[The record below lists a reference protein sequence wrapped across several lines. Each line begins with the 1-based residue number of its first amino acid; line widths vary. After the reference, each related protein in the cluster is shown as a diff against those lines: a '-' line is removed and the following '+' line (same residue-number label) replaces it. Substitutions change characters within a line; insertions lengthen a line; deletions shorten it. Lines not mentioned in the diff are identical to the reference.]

1 MPPIASALQLPFPG
15 TVLKLG
21 STDAASVRAVQS
33 RLNQIGCG
41 PAGAD
46 GQFDEATRDA
56 VQLFQARFTDADD
69 LPLRVDG
76 QIGPITWAAL
86 FGGAKPEAVNE
97 AANPFLAAVIEAA
110 RSQIGK
116 LEQPLGSNRGPEVD
130 QYLTAAGLDPT
141 KGSFAWCAAFVYW
154 CCKKAADAQP
164 PRGKPPIRTAGV
176 LELWNQAGR
185 QGVRRI
191 LPSEAEVTPGLVK
204 PGHIFLLKTGETTG
218 HTGLIEAVAGG
229 KLTTIEGNTNDT
241 GSREGIGVFRRQKRR
256 IGEINLGFI
265 EYS

>member
-1 MPPIASALQLPFPG
+1 MAPIASALQPPFPG

-21 STDAASVRAVQS
+21 STDAESVRAVQR

-41 PAGAD
+41 PTGAD
-46 GQFDEATRDA
+46 GQFDAATRDA

-69 LPLRVDG
+69 LPLKVDG

-86 FGGAKPEAVNE
+86 FGGARPEAVT
-97 AANPFLAAVIEAA
+97 ATANSFLAAVIEVAK
-110 RSQIGK
+110 SQIGK

-130 QYLTAAGLDPT
+130 LYLKSAGLNPMA
-141 KGSFAWCAAFVYW
+141 GSFPWCAAFLYW
-154 CCKKAADAQP
+154 CCEQAALKIGRANP
-164 PRGKPPIRTAGV
+164 AIKTAGV
-176 LELWNQAGR
+176 LDLWNKAGR
-185 QGVRRI
+185 PGARRI
-191 LPSEAEVTPGLVK
+191 LAAEAADNPGLVQ
-204 PGHIFLLKTGETTG
+204 PGQFFMLKTSETTG

-241 GSREGIGVFRRQKRR
+241 GAREGIGVFRRQKRK
-256 IGEINLGFI
+256 IGDVNLGFI

>member
-1 MPPIASALQLPFPG
+1 MAPIASAVQLPFPG

-21 STDAASVRAVQS
+21 STNAESVRAVQR

-41 PAGAD
+41 PTGAD
-46 GQFDEATRDA
+46 GQFDAATRDA

-69 LPLRVDG
+69 LPLKVDG

-86 FGGAKPEAVNE
+86 FGGARPEAVT
-97 AANPFLAAVIEAA
+97 ATANPFLAEVIKVAQ
-110 RSQIGK
+110 SQIGK

-130 QYLTAAGLDPT
+130 LYLRAAGINPIA
-141 KGSFAWCAAFVYW
+141 GSFPWCAAFLYW
-154 CCKKAADAQP
+154 CCEQAALKIGRANP
-164 PRGKPPIRTAGV
+164 AIKTAGV
-176 LELWNQAGR
+176 LDLWNKAGR
-185 QGVRRI
+185 PGARRI
-191 LPSEAEVTPGLVK
+191 LAAEAADNPGLVQ
-204 PGHIFLLKTGETTG
+204 PGQIFMLKTSETTG

-241 GSREGIGVFRRQKRR
+241 GAREGIGVFRRQKRK
-256 IGEINLGFI
+256 IGDANLGFI